1 MMQPVARSRGIAHTL
16 RDMSWWD
23 YVQRITRRSSQHEI
37 ARRLGISPSS
47 VNRWKTSDPKPESV
61 RALAVEYGRPVPEA
75 FIAAGY
81 MEPEDVE
88 GLEHVEAATSQTG
101 PLSVKEAAEKI
112 WALEALPEETRRLLI
127 LELLER
133 AGRDDAAQTG

>member
-1 MMQPVARSRGIAHTL
+1 
-16 RDMSWWD
+16 MSWWN

-47 VNRWKTSDPKPESV
+47 VNRWKTSDPKPETV
-61 RALAVEYGRPVPEA
+61 RALAVEFGRPVPEA
-75 FIAAGY
+75 FVAAGY
-81 MEPEDVE
+81 MQPGDAE
-88 GLEHVEAATSQTG
+88 GMEGVEAVPAHTG
-101 PLSVKEAAEKI
+101 PLSVDEAAEKI
-112 WALEALPEETRRLLI
+112 WALKALPEETRRLLI

>member
-1 MMQPVARSRGIAHTL
+1 
-16 RDMSWWD
+16 MSWWN

-75 FIAAGY
+75 FVAAGY
-81 MEPEDVE
+81 MEPGDVE
-88 GLEHVEAATSQTG
+88 GLENVEAAAGQTG

-133 AGRDDAAQTG
+133 AGRDDAAQAG